1 MRLFLDAQLF
11 VVYNQDMLLFKKIAL
26 LLGCFGFCFI
36 TSCNFVSSVGAALL
50 GAQSESEWSGNTT
63 SIIYDGT
70 QVQFEL
76 PHNVRT
82 LNIQANQPVDV
93 FMAKMNF
100 SSQTLPARSTRYI
113 VSTNTLS
120 AENQFASNSLN
131 PESYRNL
138 LSDLDSLEDVSG
150 ITSSGIIRKDFA
162 PARDFVPPVLGT
174 TGATSRSG
182 ESPFSLGAV
191 VGEPLKS
198 VKTWSEGST
207 KDLWIDVPANRG
219 SGVKDSAVIQGTSYT
234 KRQATLQAIG
244 TNCYVW
250 VVSGDG
256 SNLSIDAK
264 SLATKF
270 DDMYSKIR
278 NVFGYESDKII
289 YVSGGREVIG
299 PISSVSDTGSKVNI
313 VVYDIGGDYKT
324 GQSAG
329 VVGYFWAKDYYSKD
343 FATTNGRDNPI
354 SLTNEGKYF
363 YVDSGF
369 LKDYASMVYSTLAH
383 EFQHMINFGE
393 KTMTS
398 METATTSADVAN
410 FSTWFTEMLSMVC
423 EDMVQQYLVI
433 DDKDSSIGRLP
444 VFAQYYYGSGLTD
457 WLDGNNVIV
466 SYAGAYAFGAYLARN
481 YGGTALIKEIA
492 TNNYVDQQAITQA
505 LKKLGKNETFESVFK
520 KYVQALVLDNPPSTG
535 NIPSFN
541 KTADGI
547 NGKMKAI
554 DIFNLE
560 GVDERGLKKR
570 FSPVLFS
577 PFSEKRV
584 DLRPYGF
591 TLHKVGNT
599 NSAGSFSLTFSSPVN
614 SSEKV
619 YLLIQPRKK

>member
-11 VVYNQDMLLFKKIAL
+11 VVYNQDMLLFKKITL
-26 LLGCFGFCFI
+26 LLGCLGFCFI
-36 TSCNFVSSVGAALL
+36 TSCNFMGSVGAALL
-50 GAQSESEWSGNTT
+50 GAQSESEWSGSTT
-63 SIIYDGT
+63 SINYDGT

-76 PHNVRT
+76 PNNVRT

-120 AENQFASNSLN
+120 AENQFASNFLN

-150 ITSSGIIRKDFA
+150 ITGSGIIRKDFA
-162 PARDFVPPVLGT
+162 PARDFVPPFFAGVG
-174 TGATSRSG
+174 SG
-182 ESPFSLGAV
+182 RFARTASVAS
-191 VGEPLKS
+191 EPMKS
-198 VKTWSEGST
+198 VTPITPTEGVT
-207 KDLWIDVPANRG
+207 EKALWVDVPASTAGAIESFVN
-219 SGVKDSAVIQGTSYT
+219 SSKYT
-234 KRQATLQAIG
+234 KRRATLQAVG
-244 TNCYVW
+244 RNCYIW
-250 VVSGDG
+250 VLDENFSDSAFGD
-256 SNLSIDAK
+256 SITQEKAK
-264 SLATKF
+264 ALADKF
-270 DDMYSKIR
+270 DSIYEPIR
-278 NVFGYESDKII
+278 EVFGTESNEII
-289 YVSGGREVIG
+289 STNGFYTI
-299 PISSVSDTGSKVNI
+299 SDTKVNI
-313 VVYDIGGDYKT
+313 VVYDIEDDYT
-324 GQSAG
+324 EGQGSG
-329 VVGYFWAKDYYSKD
+329 VAGYFWPKDYYTATEKPSNKD
-343 FATTNGRDNPI
+343 DVRPL
-354 SLTNEGKYF
+354 SNEGKYF

-369 LKDYASMVYSTLAH
+369 LNKYPNMIYSTLAH
-383 EFQHMINFGE
+383 EFQHMINFGQKSIE
-393 KTMTS
+393 N
-398 METATTSADVAN
+398 DVYS
-410 FSTWFTEMLSMVC
+410 STWSNEMMSMVC
-423 EDMVQQYLVI
+423 EDMIQKYLNI
-433 DDKDSSIGRLP
+433 EEKDSPIARLP
-444 VFAQYYYGSGLTD
+444 WLCQYYYLSGLTD

-481 YGGTALIKEIA
+481 YGGTQLIKEIA

-505 LKKLGKNETFESVFK
+505 LKKLGKNETFESVFE

-541 KTADGI
+541 KTVDGI
-547 NGKMKAI
+547 GGNMKAI

-599 NSAGSFSLTFSSPVN
+599 NSAGSFSLTFSSQVN